1 MLVGFVCVIC
11 GDVHASSN
19 MKLPDS
25 ITTSK
30 DKETSRFYFHCV
42 VCEINYTREDVGPI
56 DPSDALSL
64 ANDWNDW
71 ERQLGSWRRSCS
83 YRWVKDHIVYPISL
97 EETRRRAS
105 ILAFA
110 YRFMSAYYHWKKRV
124 LITHVAIR
132 CNGKVYSLP
141 KPNRHH
147 HVIWMIA
154 KEIDNRVDASG
165 DDQGFLDENGV
176 YYDRRSAL
184 ILALKN
190 NQVKDM
196 KDIRA
201 GRLFSE
207 NLW

>member
-1 MLVGFVCVIC
+1 MKAKFVCVLC
-11 GDVHASSN
+11 GDVHTSSN
-19 MKLPDS
+19 MRLPES

-30 DKETSRFYFHCV
+30 DKDTSRFYFHCV
-42 VCEINYTREDVGPI
+42 SCEVFYTRNDFGPM
-56 DPSDALSL
+56 DPMDALAS

-71 ERQLGSWRRSCS
+71 ERQLGAWRRSFS
-83 YRWVKDHIVYPISL
+83 YRWVNDHIVYALSL
-97 EETRRRAS
+97 EETRRRAA

-110 YRFMSAYYHWKKRV
+110 LRFMSAFYHWKKRV

-132 CNGKVYSLP
+132 CNGKIYSLP
-141 KPNRHH
+141 APNRHH
-147 HVIWMIA
+147 HVMWMIA
-154 KEIDNRVDASG
+154 KETNNRVDASG
-165 DDQGFLDENGV
+165 DDQGFLDENGL
-176 YYDRRSAL
+176 YYSRRPAL
-184 ILALKN
+184 IHALKN